1 MHSKIASRLIKSV
14 FVIYFVLA
22 SIITIVQLALEFN
35 NEKNNVLD
43 ELQSL
48 LKTVSPVVSQALW
61 DVDFDSAKS
70 VAIGLLKNNQ
80 VSGVTI
86 VDENDQPVALEGR
99 TTDASDLN
107 TQNLPSQ
114 ANPFEKLIPVSQIV
128 SHSIENSENTIE
140 VGRIILF
147 GSFQTVF
154 DEVKYTLVIT
164 LINAVIKASILWF
177 LFVFFTRK
185 LVTKPLNELIN
196 AVERLNPEKNIN
208 TGNEFNIPENLE
220 QANDELGVL
229 IREFGEMRVAIQRRD
244 EKIQKS
250 TVSID
255 LLGHEKEKA
264 EAAVRAKSTFLA
276 NMSHEIR
283 TPMNGVIGMTEL
295 LKDTSLSNLQKEYT
309 DSISDSAEGLLRIIN
324 DVLDLSKIE
333 ANKMDLELTSFD
345 LKEKLEHICNI
356 LSPQAKKKGLQLEL
370 ILDEYYSG
378 QVIGDFLRLNQVIIN
393 LVSNAI
399 KFSQQGIIRISLK
412 ILEENPE
419 KVVYRVEVSDTGI
432 GISQQEQVNLFNSF
446 TQADNSTT
454 RKYGGTGLGLS
465 ISKNIVNLMNG
476 DIGVSSEKG
485 KGSEFW
491 FTINLTKDKEAIDTR
506 EIESVA
512 FLNKSS
518 ASGLNILLA
527 EDDKTNTIIAKTMLK
542 KQHHIVTHVQDGLAA
557 LKCLTENTF
566 DLVLMDIQ
574 MPVLD
579 GVQAIEIIRKSE
591 RGICSEVPGHNWS
604 GELLTLKLEGTY
616 TPIIT
621 LTANTMVSDVES
633 YRDIGSDGHIP
644 KPFSSKVMNLEIN
657 KVFANHDDQESGVL
671 LRESK

>member
-1 MHSKIASRLIKSV
+1 LG
-14 FVIYFVLA
+14 
-22 SIITIVQLALEFN
+22 LEFN
-35 NEKNNVLD
+35 NEKNNVVD
-43 ELQSL
+43 ELHTL

-80 VSGVTI
+80 VSGVII

-107 TQNLPSQ
+107 TQYLPSQ
-114 ANPFEKLIPVSQIV
+114 ANPLEKLIPVSQIV
-128 SHSIENSENTIE
+128 PHSTENSDNTIE

-147 GSFQTVF
+147 GSFQTAF

-164 LINAVIKASILWF
+164 LINAVIKDSILWF
-177 LFVFFTRK
+177 LVVFFTRR

-196 AVERLNPEKNIN
+196 AVERLNPEKNIS

-250 TVSID
+250 TISID
-255 LLGHEKEKA
+255 LLEHEKEKA
-264 EAAVRAKSTFLA
+264 EAAIRAKSTFLA

-356 LSPQAKKKGLQLEL
+356 LSPQAKKKGLRLEL
-370 ILDEYYSG
+370 ILTEYYPEC
-378 QVIGDFLRLNQVIIN
+378 VIGDFLRLNQIIIN

-399 KFSQQGIIRISLK
+399 KFTQHGNVRIYLN
-412 ILEENPE
+412 ILDENPDGL
-419 KVVYRVEVSDTGI
+419 VYKIEVADTCI
-432 GISQQEQVNLFNSF
+432 GISQQEQENLFNSF

-465 ISKNIVNLMNG
+465 ISKNIVHLMKG
-476 DIGVSSEKG
+476 EIGVKSEKG
-485 KGSEFW
+485 KGSVFW
-491 FTINLTKDKEAIDTR
+491 FTIGLKKDNAATKIEGIDPVGLINRT
-506 EIESVA
+506 SV
-512 FLNKSS
+512 
-518 ASGLNILLA
+518 GILNILLA
-527 EDDKTNTIIAKTMLK
+527 EDDKTNAIIAKTMLK
-542 KQHHIVTHVQDGLAA
+542 KQHHFVPHVEDGLSA
-557 LKCLTENTF
+557 LKCLTENKF
-566 DLVLMDIQ
+566 DLVLMGIQ

-579 GVQAIEIIRKSE
+579 GVQAIQIIRNSE
-591 RGICSEVPGHNWS
+591 NGISSEISESNLLGT
-604 GELLTLKLEGTY
+604 LLTEKLKETY

-633 YRDIGSDGHIP
+633 YWEIGADGHIP
-644 KPFSSKVMNLEIN
+644 KPFSSKIMNLEITG
-657 KVFANHDDQESGVL
+657 VFENYDN
-671 LRESK
+671 R